1 MLVGAIMLLTACSSM
16 PLSTMFKMI
25 RLNPLDIDPR
35 ELVVAV
41 HVPQGMKV
49 RDGNIVIDFKFDT
62 GQPTNSFTHKF
73 LVTVNAD
80 YQIPPALTE
89 DLSPNE
95 HITVLQLSKQ
105 DAETMYQAQQTVKA
119 YRENND
125 DGVGSFGLKLNS
137 ACRDKNFSIN
147 DSNLD
152 LFVKLKD
159 DEEFFVFIEDLNLA
173 DMTSG
178 AEDILAN
185 IPNCSSP

>member
-49 RDGNIVIDFKFDT
+49 RDGDIVIDFKFDT
-62 GQPTNSFTHKF
+62 GQPTNSFNHQF
-73 LVTVNAD
+73 LVAVNAD
-80 YQIPPALTE
+80 YQIPQALTE